1 MYDPAGGLVQKTNH
15 PSLDF
20 FLRWGVQ
27 QMSSTAITSTTSFFL
42 RNGDELGCRIE
53 AARFKSLGWKWWKIP
68 PASMLVLVQL
78 ITYLPFILQLK
89 VTKGFD
95 LTAKRLCNDL
105 CWAFTWLNLDS
116 TKLLVA
122 CSLHRGCVPSLNSTR
137 MPQIPLFF
145 DDQCTWSHTWFTHRW
160 SDWMSQSKCL
170 TRYVLEIRLYIYI
183 YIYVQDL
190 RSNVYICILSFCWL
204 VLFTYVFGLKTSDT
218 CMLICM

>member
-1 MYDPAGGLVQKTNH
+1 
-15 PSLDF
+15 
-20 FLRWGVQ
+20 
-27 QMSSTAITSTTSFFL
+27 
-42 RNGDELGCRIE
+42 
-53 AARFKSLGWKWWKIP
+53 
-68 PASMLVLVQL
+68 MLVLVQL

-183 YIYVQDL
+183 YVQDL